1 MDCGRARPLAITVR
15 MSGPL
20 ALLLSGLLASLM
32 SAAGISAAARAQ
44 GLAIEPKST
53 ASAPL
58 LAVAPSGAL
67 ERPAATASLGAAEG
81 AAATAPGPQREQNR
95 ATPSRYPLWSLPLR
109 ELTAGRERPI
119 FSPTRRPPPA
129 SEAPAPVRLPSS
141 ANEIARPPLSLIG
154 AIAADEAGMAIFLD
168 QASQRT
174 VRLKVGEGYAGWTLQ
189 LVKAREATLIRDQQ
203 TAILALPPPH

>member
-1 MDCGRARPLAITVR
+1 MDCKHARPLAIAAFLSELLA
-15 MSGPL
+15 MSGVL
-20 ALLLSGLLASLM
+20 APFM
-32 SAAGISAAARAQ
+32 SAAARAQ
-44 GLAIEPKST
+44 GLVTEPKS
-53 ASAPL
+53 AANAPL
-58 LAVAPSGAL
+58 VAVAPSGAL
-67 ERPAATASLGAAEG
+67 ERPATSIGATEG
-81 AAATAPGPQREQNR
+81 AAAIAPGPERGQNR
-95 ATPSRYPLWSLPLR
+95 AAASLYPLWSLPLR
-109 ELTAGRERPI
+109 ELTAIRERPI

-129 SEAPAPVRLPSS
+129 PETPSPVRLPSS

-168 QASQRT
+168 QTSQRT